1 MRTLLIFFFLSFIFF
16 NCAEKEIKL
25 SHEQLYVRAS
35 SAANDNNQII
45 TTAEEIVSL
54 TTDVLT
60 DAGISKGTGRITGDG
75 RPCTPAVDQSY
86 LTDHSHYDTLL
97 YIGTMTMN
105 YGNGNGDVCHE
116 ADYKRQGQ
124 VIDNFEYIV
133 NYKNEIFLSKE
144 TITFQSFKKDSV
156 QIDGVLTIHSNSG
169 APLSIETDKTV
180 ITYPNGKSLQW
191 KGILYFTS
199 ATTNGQ
205 IVTNTI
211 TGTMSGITKRFED
224 FSASI
229 STPIIYNYQCT
240 DLKTPI
246 PVSGSIDMVVGHEKY
261 SLNYGNGACD
271 SIYGLTVDGSDT
283 EHQPY

>member
-1 MRTLLIFFFLSFIFF
+1 MLLAFFLLSFLFL

-60 DAGISKGTGRITGDG
+60 DAGISKGTGRISE
-75 RPCTPAVDQSY
+75 RPCMPVVNQSY

-97 YIGTMTMN
+97 YVGTMTMS
-105 YGNGNGDVCHE
+105 YGNGEVCPNAGYE
-116 ADYKRQGQ
+116 RKGQ

-156 QIDGVLTIHSNSG
+156 QIDGTLTIHSNSG
-169 APLSIETDKTV
+169 APLSLETDKTV
-180 ITYPNGKSLQW
+180 ITYSNGKSLIW
-191 KGILYFTS
+191 KGVLYFTFV
-199 ATTNGQ
+199 TTNNQ
-205 IVTNTI
+205 ISTNTI

-224 FSASI
+224 FSTSI
-229 STPIIYNYQCT
+229 TKPIIYNYQCT
-240 DLKTPI
+240 DLKTPV
-246 PVSGSIDMVVGHEKY
+246 PVSGSFDMVVGRER
-261 SLNYGNGACD
+261 SNVNYGDGACD
-271 SIYGLTVDGSDT
+271 NIYGLTVDGSDT
-283 EHQPY
+283 EHQLY